1 VGHAR
6 LSQVEGTSYIRTDE
20 DKPRGIN
27 QQLCK
32 SLNLITLSV
41 VSLSGGP
48 GLPFSEFSG
57 AASASVADTNAL
69 TQAFAGALLVGLGVQ
84 RRLAVEQNNHQ

>member
-1 VGHAR
+1 MLRLEGKPQFKEGGMSGTACQVGHAR
-6 LSQVEGTSYIRTDE
+6 LSPVEGTSYIRTDE

-41 VSLSGGP
+41 VSLTGGP
-48 GLPFSEFSG
+48 GFFPF
-57 AASASVADTNAL
+57 
-69 TQAFAGALLVGLGVQ
+69 
-84 RRLAVEQNNHQ
+84 